1 MAFNND
7 ELKTEDLRSKDGE
20 NPLLRFDAMMAGVK
34 AGGLRSV
41 SAINLLVCYI
51 VANLSGRVKT
61 DTITHAMEEG
71 ELANYF
77 EVADAISRLKNSGII
92 TECEDGTLSLG
103 DTKGAPIE
111 LIEKDLPLTVREQS
125 VKLCQK
131 IIAKEDFARENKTE
145 IIEREG
151 GFEVLLH
158 VSDRDTDFM
167 RLSLF
172 AASREQAELIRD
184 KFISNPVSVYE
195 NLIESIFNNEE

>member
-1 MAFNND
+1 MAINND

-51 VANLSGRVKT
+51 VANLSGKVKA
-61 DTITHAMEEG
+61 DTITRAMEEG

-77 EVADAISRLKNSGII
+77 EVADAIARLKNSGII
-92 TECEDGTLSLG
+92 AEGEDGTLTLG

-125 VKLCQK
+125 IRLCQK

-145 IIEREG
+145 IIARDN

-172 AASREQAELIRD
+172 AASREQAELIRA

-195 NLIESIFNNEE
+195 TLIESIFSNEE